1 MPHFVGL
8 DLAWTGHNE
17 TGICWFEGETPA
29 DLTCTA
35 HRGRCT
41 QRRGLADEVAA
52 VEGSAIV
59 AIDAPVLYTAE
70 RWAESEIAAALRA
83 ITRPSP
89 HQVHYAVRRDDGRH
103 PASVRRSRR
112 ATLPFT
118 RKRYSRG
125 ERDGRVVV
133 EVFPHTIHVRLFD
146 LAERIP
152 YKRKTGRS
160 VGFRRGR
167 HAAVSGALEDTHRK
181 RDASRP

>member
-1 MPHFVGL
+1 MAHFVGL

-17 TGICWFEGETPA
+17 TGICWFKGETPA
-29 DLTCTA
+29 DLTCT
-35 HRGRCT
+35 RIGTDVRSVES
-41 QRRGLADEVAA
+41 LADEVAA

-70 RWAESEIAAALRA
+70 QWAESEIARRFGRYKAF
-83 ITRPSP
+83 P
-89 HQVHYAVRRDDGRH
+89 HQAHYAVRKGRTAGIRLGEALAARDFTLY
-103 PASVRRSRR
+103 PQALLRR
-112 ATLPFT
+112 
-118 RKRYSRG
+118 

-146 LAERIP
+146 LTERIP

-160 VGFRRGR
+160 VGFRRDAMR
-167 HAAVSGALEDTHRK
+167 QYQEHLRTHRK